1 MYKVDDYLIFGK
13 DVCKVKGVEEKKYNN
28 EDYYVLSPIKDDTLK
43 LEIPVSSTK
52 IRNLIT
58 EDDLNNLIERIPS
71 IETIQAEDKFIENEY
86 KRLLASG
93 DEEDLIKV
101 IKTTYLRNEERVNN
115 KKRKAEKDSIY
126 FKEAEEALYS
136 QLSVIKNISLEEA
149 KEYFLNIM
157 KDISN

>member
-1 MYKVDDYLIFGK
+1 MYKVNDYLIFGK

-28 EDYYVLSPIKDDTLK
+28 EDYYVLAPIKDDTLK

-52 IRNLIT
+52 IRDLIT
-58 EDDLNNLIERIPS
+58 EDDLNNLMDKIPS
-71 IETIQAEDKFIENEY
+71 IEPIQIEDKFLESEY

-93 DEEDLIKV
+93 NEEDLIKV

-115 KKRKAEKDSIY
+115 RKRKAEKDSIY

-136 QLSVIKNISLEEA
+136 QVSVIKNISLEEA
-149 KEYFLNIM
+149 KEYFINKI
-157 KDISN
+157 KDSTN

>member
-1 MYKVDDYLIFGK
+1 MYKVNDYLIFGK

-28 EDYYVLSPIKDDTLK
+28 EDYYVLAPIKDDTLK

-58 EDDLNNLIERIPS
+58 EDDLNNLMDKIPS
-71 IETIQAEDKFIENEY
+71 IEPIQIEDKFLESEY

-93 DEEDLIKV
+93 NEEDLIKV

-115 KKRKAEKDSIY
+115 RKRKAEKDSIY

-136 QLSVIKNISLEEA
+136 QVSVIKNISLEEA
-149 KEYFLNIM
+149 KEYFINKI
-157 KDISN
+157 KDLTN

>member
-1 MYKVDDYLIFGK
+1 MYKVNDYLIFGK

-28 EDYYVLSPIKDDTLK
+28 EDYYVLAPIKDDTLK

-58 EDDLNNLIERIPS
+58 EDDLNDLMNKIPS
-71 IETIQAEDKFIENEY
+71 IEPIQIEDKFLESEY

-93 DEEDLIKV
+93 NEEDLIKV

-115 KKRKAEKDSIY
+115 RKRKAEKDSIY

-136 QLSVIKNISLEEA
+136 QVSVIKNISLEEA
-149 KEYFLNIM
+149 KEYFINKIKELTN
-157 KDISN
+157 